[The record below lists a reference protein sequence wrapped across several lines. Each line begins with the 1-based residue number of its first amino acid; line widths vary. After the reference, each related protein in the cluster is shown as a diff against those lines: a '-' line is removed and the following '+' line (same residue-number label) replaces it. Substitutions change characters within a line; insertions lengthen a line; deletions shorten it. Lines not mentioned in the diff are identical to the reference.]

1 MHLDELLTAAVLL
14 LSGSAAAI
22 LLFQRA
28 GFGSVLGLLVV
39 GIVLGPH
46 TVGPVVN
53 IGPVTAAAELGV
65 VFLLFVIGLE
75 LEPARI
81 WAMRRTLFGLGT
93 LQVVLTGSALAA
105 VALAIGR
112 PWQAALVLGF
122 GLALSSTAFVLQLLA
137 EREELDTEHGRAAL
151 SILLLQD
158 MAVIPLLAAV
168 PLLARG
174 ADDADA
180 VSIGSRLVVIVATL
194 AAIIALGRFVLPRVF
209 ALVTRQRSSEAFAV
223 VAVLAVLAAAWLSIH
238 ADLSPALGAFV
249 LGVLLSGS
257 PFHHQVAAEVTPFKG
272 LLLGLFFISVGMSID
287 LSVLAHR
294 WPEILG
300 LVVMLIV
307 LKGLVILGLC
317 RLFGMADVAAIRTSL
332 LLTQGGEFGFVLFGA
347 ATGMGVM
354 GAQLQTTA
362 LLVIS
367 ISMAATPFLVRFGER
382 LLRRLGDAAPVP
394 ASSPDQGMQRHVI
407 VAGYGRVGRA
417 IAEMLEETGIPFV
430 VLEQDPRRVPEAPR
444 GQRRVFFGDGSDPRV
459 LRSVAADQAA
469 ALVITL
475 DRPAAAE
482 RLVATARPLYPELAI
497 VARGH
502 DAAVSARLRALGA
515 SVVVPETLELS
526 LIIAEAVLRRLAVP
540 DDVVEDAAELV
551 RRYHSRES
559 G

>member
-1 MHLDELLTAAVLL
+1 MHLDEILTAAVLL
-14 LSGSAAAI
+14 LGGSAAAI

-53 IGPVTAAAELGV
+53 IGPVAAAAELGV

-93 LQVVLTGSALAA
+93 LQVTLTGAALAM

-112 PWQAALVLGF
+112 PLPAALVLGF

-137 EREELDTEHGRAAL
+137 EREEVDTEHGRAAL

-158 MAVIPLLAAV
+158 MAVIPMLAAV

-174 ADDADA
+174 AAGADLA
-180 VSIGSRLVVIVATL
+180 TIGERLLVIALTL
-194 AAIIALGRFVLPRVF
+194 SAIIGLGRFVLPRVF
-209 ALVTRQRSSEAFAV
+209 AAIARQRSSEAFAV
-223 VAVLAVLAAAWLSIH
+223 VAVLAVLAAAWLAIH

-287 LSVLAHR
+287 LAVLAER
-294 WPEILG
+294 WLEILG
-300 LVVMLIV
+300 LVATLIV
-307 LKGLVILGLC
+307 LKGLVIFGLC
-317 RLFGMADVAAIRTSL
+317 RLFGMGDVAALRTSL

-354 GAQLQTTA
+354 GVQLQTTA

-367 ISMAATPFLVRFGER
+367 ISMAATPFLVRLGER
-382 LLRRLGDAAPVP
+382 LLRRLGDAAPAP
-394 ASSPDQGMQRHVI
+394 APLGETTLRRHVI

-430 VLEQDPRRVPEAPR
+430 VLEQDPRRVPESPR
-444 GQRRVFFGDGSDPRV
+444 AQRRVFFGDGSDPRV

-526 LIIAEAVLRRLAVP
+526 LIIAEAVLRRLAVA

-551 RRYHSRES
+551 RRYHSREA